1 MYIQTAIFNIITT
14 EVIKMSKVTVVQKSR
29 KEHKCSKC
37 GATIAVGQKYYRG
50 ELNFARPIIRCDK
63 CKLEHWEVTTSGYQL
78 SVGPIVHKAGEIY
91 ELNEVGIEELI
102 TDIETIRDE
111 CQENLDNMPDSL
123 QSSPTGELLQERIDG
138 LDEAISI
145 LENIDIDQLK
155 VDAVTSV
162 LSDKYDDC
170 DELPNYDEA
179 VDEYTDT
186 DEGNQ
191 LVDAFETSLS
201 EEIDSAIDCIV
212 M

>member
-1 MYIQTAIFNIITT
+1 MG
-14 EVIKMSKVTVVQKSR
+14 KVTVVQKSR

-37 GATIAVGQKYYRG
+37 GATISVGQKYYRG

-63 CKLEHWEVTTSGYQL
+63 CKLEYWEVTTSGYQL

-91 ELNEVGIEELI
+91 ELNEIGLEELI

-111 CQENLDNMPDSL
+111 CQENLDNMPESL
-123 QSSPTGELLQERIDG
+123 QSSPVGELLQERING

-162 LSDKYDDC
+162 LSDKYDAC
-170 DELPNYDEA
+170 GCELPDYDEA

-186 DEGNQ
+186 DEGAQ

>member
-1 MYIQTAIFNIITT
+1 MG
-14 EVIKMSKVTVVQKSR
+14 KVTVVQKSR

-63 CKLEHWEVTTSGYQL
+63 CKLEYWEVTTSGYQL

-91 ELNEVGIEELI
+91 ERNEVGLEELI

-111 CQENLDNMPDSL
+111 CQENLDNMPESL

-170 DELPNYDEA
+170 DELPDYDEA

-186 DEGNQ
+186 DEGAQ